1 MTDLF
6 RDDERARALRPYVLR
21 QAMGQYL
28 TDDERARLWGL
39 GEGCRMRE
47 NAKIIAPEKL
57 VCGHHVWI
65 GEGAVLDASGGLE
78 IGDHTSI
85 GLYVMAWSHTSM
97 LANLMGDNVV
107 GSRYITRR
115 PTRIGSRCFIAGHAV
130 IYGGVT
136 LGDATVVLPMTVVT
150 QSLPGNVLVGG
161 SPARVLREIDDAFL
175 DEQLR
180 AAGFDPA
187 TERARMGTSPPD
199 EMPGEGR

>member
-47 NAKIIAPEKL
+47 NAKILAPEKL
-57 VCGHHVWI
+57 VCGRHVWI
-65 GEGAVLDASGGLE
+65 GEGAILDASGGLE
-78 IGDHTSI
+78 IGDHSTVAS
-85 GLYVMAWSHTSM
+85 YVMVWSHTSV
-97 LANLMGDNVV
+97 LANLMGDNTP
-107 GSRYITRR
+107 GNRYITRR
-115 PTRIGSRCFIAGHAV
+115 PTRIGNRCFIAGHSV

-136 LGDATVVLPMTVVT
+136 LGNATVVLPMTVVT
-150 QSLPGNVLVGG
+150 KDVPGNVLVAG
-161 SPARVLREIDDAFL
+161 SPARVIREIDDAFV
-175 DEQLR
+175 DDQLR

-199 EMPGEGR
+199 EAPGEVR